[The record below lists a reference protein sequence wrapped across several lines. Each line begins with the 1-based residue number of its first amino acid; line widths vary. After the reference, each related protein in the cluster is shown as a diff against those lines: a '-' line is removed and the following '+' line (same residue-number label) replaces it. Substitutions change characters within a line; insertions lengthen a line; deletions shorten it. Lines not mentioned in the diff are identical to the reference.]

1 MFPNDL
7 EKIYGNLL
15 NIYGYFTDQSF
26 IFMCKHIIMNS
37 FRIFI
42 SAKRRRILMGKK
54 ILVVETGGTFA
65 TSSINNIRT
74 LTNYGVD
81 KTIYDYASVMDKCE
95 LYDIEFEKIRP
106 IFTLSENM
114 TLELI
119 NELLKALL
127 AVNYDTY
134 DGVIV
139 THGTDTLAYTSNI
152 LSMLFSHKGI
162 PFVMVSSNHPL
173 DNDKANGVDNFLA
186 ALDFIEKV
194 KIQGVFVA
202 YRDYEGVMEVHL
214 GSRVKQMNQIIDSYE
229 SFKNVNFGKI
239 ENSEFIWNDNK
250 LNPSI
255 EQLNAAGTVKDPD
268 KLDLTKTVM
277 MIYPY
282 VGLRHDLYNINE
294 NLDAVVYGVYHSG
307 TFCSQESDP
316 NHSINK
322 LVDRLAEF
330 NIPLYISEVSS
341 ESDKYASAMALNAD
355 KVVNIV
361 YDTSIE
367 NLYSKVTMA
376 FDLFDNIEERNKFI
390 KETNVFF
397 EKVV

>member
-1 MFPNDL
+1 
-7 EKIYGNLL
+7 
-15 NIYGYFTDQSF
+15 
-26 IFMCKHIIMNS
+26 
-37 FRIFI
+37 
-42 SAKRRRILMGKK
+42 MGKK

-65 TSSINNIRT
+65 TSSVNNIRT
-74 LTNYGVD
+74 LANYGLDRTV
-81 KTIYDYASVMDKCE
+81 YDYDCVINKCKK
-95 LYDIEFEKIRP
+95 YDIEFEKMRP

-119 NELLKALL
+119 NKLLEDMFK
-127 AVNYDTY
+127 VDYSKY

-152 LSMLFSHKGI
+152 LSMLFSHRGI

-173 DNDKANGVDNFLA
+173 DNEKANGIHNFLA
-186 ALDFIEKV
+186 AMDFIEKV
-194 KIQGVFVA
+194 KVQGVFVA

-214 GSRVKQMNQIIDSYE
+214 GSRVKQMNQIVDSYE
-229 SFKNVNFGKI
+229 SFKNINFGKI
-239 ENSEFIWNDNK
+239 ENSEFIWNNHE
-250 LNPSI
+250 LNPTI
-255 EQLNAAGTVKDPD
+255 EQINSSCGLKQPE
-268 KLDLTKTVM
+268 KLDLTKIIM

-294 NLDAVVYGVYHSG
+294 NLAAVVYGVYHSG

-322 LVDRLAEF
+322 LVEKLGEF
-330 NIPLYISEVSS
+330 DIPLYISEVSS
-341 ESDKYASAMALNAD
+341 ESDKYASSAGLSSN

-367 NLYSKVTMA
+367 NLYSKVTIA
-376 FDLFDNIEERNKFI
+376 FGLFDNAEERNNFI

-397 EKVV
+397 EKLV

>member
-1 MFPNDL
+1 
-7 EKIYGNLL
+7 
-15 NIYGYFTDQSF
+15 
-26 IFMCKHIIMNS
+26 
-37 FRIFI
+37 
-42 SAKRRRILMGKK
+42 MGKK

-65 TSSINNIRT
+65 TGSVNNIRS
-74 LTNYGVD
+74 LENYGVD
-81 KTIYDYASVMDKCE
+81 KTIYDYESVLDKCKA
-95 LYDIEFEKIRP
+95 YNITFEKIRP

-119 NELLKALL
+119 NELLEAMFKVDYSA
-127 AVNYDTY
+127 YY
-134 DGVIV
+134 GVII

-152 LSMLFSHKGI
+152 FSMLFSHKGI

-173 DNDKANGVDNFLA
+173 DNEKANGVHNFLA
-186 ALDFIEKV
+186 AMDFIEKV
-194 KIQGVFVA
+194 KTQGVFVV
-202 YRDYEGVMEVHL
+202 YHDYENVMEVHL

-229 SFKNVNFGKI
+229 SFKNINFGKI
-239 ENSEFIWNDNK
+239 ENSEFIWNNHK
-250 LNPSI
+250 SNPTI
-255 EQLNAAGTVKDPD
+255 EQINTIPARKDPE

-307 TFCSQESDP
+307 TFCSQERDP
-316 NHSINK
+316 NNSINK
-322 LVDRLAEF
+322 LVDKLAEF
-330 NIPLYISEVSS
+330 NIPMYISEVSS
-341 ESDKYASAMALNAD
+341 ESDKYASSTALNID

-367 NLYSKVTMA
+367 NLYSKVTIA
-376 FDLFDNIEERNKFI
+376 FDLFDNIEDRNTFI

>member
-1 MFPNDL
+1 
-7 EKIYGNLL
+7 
-15 NIYGYFTDQSF
+15 
-26 IFMCKHIIMNS
+26 
-37 FRIFI
+37 
-42 SAKRRRILMGKK
+42 MGKK

-65 TSSINNIRT
+65 TSSVNNIRS
-74 LTNYGVD
+74 LENYGSD
-81 KTIYDYASVMDKCE
+81 KTIYDYEAVTDKCKS
-95 LYDIEFEKIRP
+95 YDIMFEKIRP

-119 NELLKALL
+119 NELLEAMFKVDYSA
-127 AVNYDTY
+127 Y

-173 DNDKANGVDNFLA
+173 DNEKANGVHNFLA
-186 ALDFIEKV
+186 AMDFIAKV
-194 KIQGVFVA
+194 KVQGVFVA

-214 GSRVKQMNQIIDSYE
+214 GSRVKQMNQIVDSYE
-229 SFKNVNFGKI
+229 SFKNINFGKI
-239 ENSEFIWNDNK
+239 ENSEFIWNNHK
-250 LNPSI
+250 SNPTI
-255 EQLNAAGTVKDPD
+255 EQINETGSIKIAKN
-268 KLDLTKTVM
+268 LDLTKTVM

-294 NLDAVVYGVYHSG
+294 NLHAVVYGVYHSG
-307 TFCSQESDP
+307 TFCSRENNP

-330 NIPLYISEVSS
+330 DIPLYISEVSS
-341 ESDKYASAMALNAD
+341 ESDKYASSTALSMD

-367 NLYSKVTMA
+367 NLYSKVTIA
-376 FDLFDNIEERNKFI
+376 FDLFDNSEERNKFI

-397 EKVV
+397 ERVV